1 MSDDVEKQ
9 QIELNVST
17 ELTSPT
23 ESKLCS
29 SCNKTRKLIEFH
41 RNKSK
46 RDGYQAHCKRCVAV
60 MKKKKYLKKKREIRF
75 RSEIYG
81 CLEDEAIVSFSDVF
95 SESILNLVDDGK
107 L

>member
-1 MSDDVEKQ
+1 MSEESKKQ
-9 QIELNVST
+9 QIESRASAYARSVGDD
-17 ELTSPT
+17 
-23 ESKLCS
+23 KLCP
-29 SCNKTRKLIEFH
+29 SCNKMRNLTEFH

-46 RDGYQAHCKRCVAV
+46 ADGHQANCKRCVAIT
-60 MKKKKYLKKKREIRF
+60 KKKKYLKKKKEVRF

-95 SESILNLVDDGK
+95 SDAVLNLVDDGK